1 MIGKIKIFS
10 AMLFLV
16 VLLESSPFVF
26 AQQAQGNVMQ
36 CMLIETDFERLECYD
51 RLLGKVSSES
61 PERADA
67 KPISQPIDSS
77 EEAIA
82 EETSSRGDTSLQG
95 SQEADIIE
103 TPTLRDRLRLL
114 LGKVSS
120 ESPERVD
127 TKPISQPIDSSEGA
141 VAEETSSGG
150 GTSLQ
155 GSQEAGIIETP
166 TLRDRF
172 GLNAPAETL
181 DTIDAVV
188 ARVQK
193 NISGMS
199 VFFMSDNQVW
209 IQTSVHSQSYP
220 AAPFQV
226 EIRRGSMNS
235 YFLAPVHSGLSVR
248 VRRER

>member
-61 PERADA
+61 PER
-67 KPISQPIDSS
+67 
-77 EEAIA
+77 
-82 EETSSRGDTSLQG
+82 
-95 SQEADIIE
+95 
-103 TPTLRDRLRLL
+103 
-114 LGKVSS
+114 
-120 ESPERVD
+120 VD
-127 TKPISQPIDSSEGA
+127 TKPISQPIDSSEEA

-150 GTSLQ
+150 NTSLQ
-155 GSQEAGIIETP
+155 GSQEADIIETP

>member
-61 PERADA
+61 PER
-67 KPISQPIDSS
+67 
-77 EEAIA
+77 
-82 EETSSRGDTSLQG
+82 
-95 SQEADIIE
+95 
-103 TPTLRDRLRLL
+103 
-114 LGKVSS
+114 
-120 ESPERVD
+120 VD
-127 TKPISQPIDSSEGA
+127 TKPISQPIDSSEEA

-150 GTSLQ
+150 NTSLQ
-155 GSQEAGIIETP
+155 GSQEADTIETP

-220 AAPFQV
+220 ATPFQV

>member
-103 TPTLRDRLRLL
+103 TPTLRDR
-114 LGKVSS
+114 
-120 ESPERVD
+120 
-127 TKPISQPIDSSEGA
+127 
-141 VAEETSSGG
+141 
-150 GTSLQ
+150 
-155 GSQEAGIIETP
+155 
-166 TLRDRF
+166 F

>member
-77 EEAIA
+77 EEA
-82 EETSSRGDTSLQG
+82 
-95 SQEADIIE
+95 
-103 TPTLRDRLRLL
+103 
-114 LGKVSS
+114 
-120 ESPERVD
+120 
-127 TKPISQPIDSSEGA
+127 
-141 VAEETSSGG
+141 VAEETSGGG

-155 GSQEAGIIETP
+155 GSQEADIIETP